1 MTMCMSLKSAFE
13 ELQSY
18 TNNQTSR
25 TSQEFSDIK
34 ELAKRFAL
42 TFGLDAIKNREAVTA
57 LHRAGILFASKNV
70 IPDDPNPPVNLLF
83 LDVLNEFTNKL
94 LKQDKKVV

>member
-1 MTMCMSLKSAFE
+1 MIMSLKTAFE
-13 ELQSY
+13 DLQ
-18 TNNQTSR
+18 THANGQISR
-25 TSQEFSDIK
+25 SSQEFGDLK

-70 IPDDPNPPVNLLF
+70 VPDDAPPTNLLF